1 MLYDIGISNL
11 VLLCQTSLTC
21 LDNAHLGVGVRA
33 QADPLR
39 AQSVPHHRA
48 QVHGRQR
55 HARRVRR
62 GRTRDRLRGR
72 HHVRRLR
79 APGHREPAEP
89 RGQEIPG
96 GGLAGQ
102 GGDGGYHRDVTGAVR
117 GLGQAHAGLLDAGGP
132 VPREADHGAVGGV
145 QAGAA
150 VALAAGHGA
159 GAAVALRLGDGVAAL
174 LLLVVVVV
182 PGLPGPPPAAPA
194 PPAAGA
200 GVRALAAAAAQVLVP
215 VLQPRLAAPCTNHSS
230 PSGHVT
236 RLRQWGLTCAGA
248 RGDAGAGGHPVP
260 AVRGLAQLALARAA
274 QQQVHP
280 GRALQHNT
288 GQHTGQHSC

>member
-182 PGLPGPPPAAPA
+182 VPGLPGPPPAAPA

-236 RLRQWGLTCAGA
+236 RLRQ
-248 RGDAGAGGHPVP
+248 
-260 AVRGLAQLALARAA
+260 
-274 QQQVHP
+274 
-280 GRALQHNT
+280 
-288 GQHTGQHSC
+288 